1 MTDGAGAGTSRGDG
15 GGKRAAAAADGAAAP
30 VPARDEEAVRRFV
43 EQIAMQFAEWGF
55 PRMGA
60 RVLFALMTADEPGL
74 NAGEL
79 GERLDAS
86 AAAISGAVRYLGQ
99 LRLVVREPV
108 PGSRRDLYRLADNA
122 WYVSASA
129 EMGLYKSLIVSSES
143 VLDSLGGPQSP
154 ARARVAEMRDFL
166 RFLEDEMAGLL
177 ERWNAMRAAG

>member
-1 MTDGAGAGTSRGDG
+1 MTEDS
-15 GGKRAAAAADGAAAP
+15 P
-30 VPARDEEAVRRFV
+30 VRDEEAVRRFV

-55 PRMGA
+55 PRMAA

-74 NAGEL
+74 TAGEL

-129 EMGLYKSLIVSSES
+129 EMGLYKSLIATSES
-143 VLDSLGGPQSP
+143 VLDALGGPRSP

-166 RFLEDEMAGLL
+166 LFLQDEMAGLL
-177 ERWNAMRAAG
+177 EKWNATRAAG